1 MQAQGLAERRI
12 LLGVTGG
19 IAAYKAAYLVRRLRE
34 QGAQVRVVMSAAAQ
48 AFITP
53 MTLQALSAHPVRSD
67 LLDPQ
72 AEAGMG
78 HIELARWAEQVL
90 VAPATADFM
99 ARLSHGLADDLL
111 STLCLATAAPIALA
125 PAMNQLMWRN
135 AATQANAALLRQ
147 RGVQLLGPDEGDQA
161 CGDVGPGRMW
171 EPDALVRALLER
183 NPEAG
188 LLAGVKV
195 LLTAGPTREPID
207 PVRYI
212 SNRSSGKMGYALAQ
226 ALSRQGAEVCLV
238 SGPVR
243 LPAPP
248 DVRLIQ
254 VESALQM
261 RQAVM
266 ARAAENDIFVASAAV
281 ADYRMDAVAEEKIK
295 KSAQSMTLKLVK
307 NPDILAEVAA
317 LERGPFTMG
326 FAAETQRLREY
337 ALDKMQRKG
346 LDMIAANQVGG
357 DEGGFDSERNALVVF
372 WPGGEQAFAMT
383 SKTSLAEQLAPLLSR
398 RYRDWRAQNPAPM
411 AAQQQL

>member
-1 MQAQGLAERRI
+1 
-12 LLGVTGG
+12 
-19 IAAYKAAYLVRRLRE
+19 
-34 QGAQVRVVMSAAAQ
+34 
-48 AFITP
+48 
-53 MTLQALSAHPVRSD
+53 
-67 LLDPQ
+67 
-72 AEAGMG
+72 
-78 HIELARWAEQVL
+78 
-90 VAPATADFM
+90 
-99 ARLSHGLADDLL
+99 
-111 STLCLATAAPIALA
+111 
-125 PAMNQLMWRN
+125 MNQLMWRN